1 MLDTIIKNGRIVDGT
16 GNPWFSGDVGIK
28 DGIITHMGRFDMEST
43 EVVDAKGQIV
53 SPGFIDGHSHSD
65 LLVLKDPHF
74 DIKLQQGV
82 TTEVVGNCGLAPAP
96 YFKENG
102 SLLKEYVE
110 PIIGNTDWEWPWKT
124 VEEYIE
130 TINKSSIS
138 ENISTYVAHGAL
150 RIAVMG
156 FDNRPPTKDEMS
168 KMKSILE
175 EGMRAGAIGLSIGL
189 LYSPG
194 RYASKEEIAELCS
207 VLPKYDGILA
217 THIRGEGNNLLPSIK
232 EVIWIA
238 EKSEVSL
245 QVSHLKAAG
254 KRNWGGVFEAISII
268 EDARARGMDITCD
281 VYPYDAGSTSLTTLL
296 PPWSLEGGISACI
309 KRLSDRTLREKI
321 KKEVSE
327 EQDDWDNLV
336 VSTGWNNVVVSSV
349 SNNSQFEG
357 MSILD
362 ISNIT
367 GKDPIDTAL
376 DLLLQEEGNVSI
388 VYYHMSSKDVE
399 KVIKWDYSLIISD
412 SLGCEVGNPHPRT
425 YGSFPRLFSKY
436 VRETKSLTLEQAVR
450 KVTSFPAQR
459 FKLGKRGLL
468 IPGYKADIT
477 IFNQGTIDDLANYEN
492 PIQYPNGISNVFVNG
507 VKTIE
512 HKENLKVSNG
522 EMIKASQLLCN
533 CGKHTLQ
540 NDKRRN
546 NNGSN

>member
-1 MLDTIIKNGRIVDGT
+1 MLDTVIKNGRIVDGT
-16 GNPWFSGDVGIK
+16 GNPWFFGSVGIK
-28 DGIITHMGRFDMEST
+28 DGIITHVGSFDIESR
-43 EVVDAKGQIV
+43 ENIDAKGQIV

-110 PIIGNTDWEWPWKT
+110 PIIGNTDWEWPWST
-124 VEEYIE
+124 VDEYIE

-156 FDNRPPTKDEMS
+156 FENRPPTKSEME
-168 KMKSILE
+168 KMKRILE

-217 THIRGEGNNLLPSIK
+217 THIRGEGNNLIPSIK

-238 EKSEVSL
+238 EKSGVSL

-254 KRNWGGVFEAISII
+254 KRNWGSVFDAISII

-296 PPWSLEGGISACI
+296 PPWSLEGGIPACI
-309 KRLSDRTLREKI
+309 NRIRDKSLRARI

-327 EQDDWDNLV
+327 EQEDWDNLV
-336 VSTGWNNVVVSSV
+336 VSTGWNNVVVSAASK
-349 SNNSQFEG
+349 NSQFEG

-362 ISNIT
+362 ISKVT
-367 GKDPIDTAL
+367 GNDPIDTAL
-376 DLLLQEEGNVSI
+376 DLLINEDGNVSI
-388 VYYHMSSKDVE
+388 VYYHMSSKDVQE
-399 KVIKWDYSLIISD
+399 VIKWDYSLIISD

-436 VRETKSLTLEQAVR
+436 VRETNTLTLEQAVR
-450 KVTSFPAQR
+450 KVTSFPVQR

-477 IFNQGTIDDLANYEN
+477 VFNHETINDRATYEN
-492 PIQYPNGISNVFVNG
+492 PIQYPEGISNVLVNG
-507 VKTIE
+507 VNVIE
-512 HKENLKVSNG
+512 NKRNLKTSNG
-522 EMIKASQLLCN
+522 EMIQASRLMCT
-533 CGKHTLQ
+533 CGKH
-540 NDKRRN
+540 
-546 NNGSN
+546 

>member
-16 GNPWFSGDVGIK
+16 GNPWFFGDIGIK
-28 DGIITHMGRFDMEST
+28 DGIITHIGRFDMESN
-43 EVVDAKGQIV
+43 EVVNAEGQIV
-53 SPGFIDGHSHSD
+53 APGFIDGHSHSD

-102 SLLKEYVE
+102 LLLKEYIE
-110 PIIGNTDWEWPWKT
+110 PIIGSTDWEWSWT
-124 VEEYIE
+124 SVEEYIE
-130 TINKSSIS
+130 TINKSRIS

-156 FDNRPPTKDEMS
+156 FENRPPTKEEMS
-168 KMKSILE
+168 KMKRILE
-175 EGMRAGAIGLSIGL
+175 EGMQAGAIGLSIGL

-217 THIRGEGNNLLPSIK
+217 THIRGEGNNLIPSIK

-254 KRNWGGVFEAISII
+254 KRNWGGVFEAISLI
-268 EDARARGMDITCD
+268 EDARAKGMDITCD

-296 PPWSLEGGISACI
+296 PPWALEGGVSSCI
-309 KRLSDRTLREKI
+309 GRLQDKTLREKI

-349 SNNSQFEG
+349 SNNSEFEG

-367 GKDPIDTAL
+367 GKDPIDTACIW
-376 DLLLQEEGNVSI
+376 QV
-388 VYYHMSSKDVE
+388 
-399 KVIKWDYSLIISD
+399 
-412 SLGCEVGNPHPRT
+412 
-425 YGSFPRLFSKY
+425 
-436 VRETKSLTLEQAVR
+436 
-450 KVTSFPAQR
+450 
-459 FKLGKRGLL
+459 
-468 IPGYKADIT
+468 
-477 IFNQGTIDDLANYEN
+477 
-492 PIQYPNGISNVFVNG
+492 
-507 VKTIE
+507 
-512 HKENLKVSNG
+512 
-522 EMIKASQLLCN
+522 
-533 CGKHTLQ
+533 
-540 NDKRRN
+540 
-546 NNGSN
+546 

>member
-16 GNPWFSGDVGIK
+16 GNPWFFGSVGIK
-28 DGIITHMGRFDMEST
+28 DGVITHIGTFDIESR

-82 TTEVVGNCGLAPAP
+82 TSEVVGNCGLAPAP
-96 YFKENG
+96 FYKENG

-110 PIIGNTDWEWPWKT
+110 PIIGNTDWEWPWTT
-124 VEEYIE
+124 VGEYIE

-138 ENISTYVAHGAL
+138 ENIATYVAHGAL

-156 FDNRPPTKDEMS
+156 FENRPPTKEEMA

-175 EGMRAGAIGLSIGL
+175 EGMQTGAIGLSIGL

-194 RYASKEEIAELCS
+194 RYATKEEIAELCS
-207 VLPKYDGILA
+207 VLPKHDGILA
-217 THIRGEGNNLLPSIK
+217 THIRGEGNNLIPSIE

-238 EKSEVSL
+238 ERSGVSL

-296 PPWSLEGGISACI
+296 PPWSLEGGIQACI
-309 KRLSDRTLREKI
+309 ERIRDKTLRERI
-321 KKEVSE
+321 KEEVSE
-327 EQDDWDNLV
+327 EQEDWDNLV
-336 VSTGWNNVVVSSV
+336 VSTGWNNVVVSNA
-349 SNNSQFEG
+349 SNNPQIEG

-367 GKDPIDTAL
+367 GNDPIDTAL
-376 DLLLQEEGNVSI
+376 DLLLEEEGNVSI
-388 VYYHMSSKDVE
+388 VYYHMLSKDVE

-436 VRETKSLTLEQAVR
+436 VKEMKTLTLEQAVR
-450 KVTSFPAQR
+450 KVTSFPVQR

-477 IFNQGTIDDLANYEN
+477 IFNQETINDLATFEN
-492 PIQYPNGISNVFVNG
+492 PIQYPNGISNVFING
-507 VKTIE
+507 VKAIE
-512 HKENLKVSNG
+512 NKVNLKTSNG
-522 EMIKASQLLCN
+522 EMIKTSRLSCS
-533 CGKHTLQ
+533 CVKHRLHH
-540 NDKRRN
+540 
-546 NNGSN
+546 